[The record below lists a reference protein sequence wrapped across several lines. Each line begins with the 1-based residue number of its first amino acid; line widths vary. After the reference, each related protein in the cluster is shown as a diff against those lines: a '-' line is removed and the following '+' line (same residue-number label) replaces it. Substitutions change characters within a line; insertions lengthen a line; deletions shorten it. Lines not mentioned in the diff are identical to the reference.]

1 MNSLVESIG
10 KSEFRIMYNNTLCEF
25 IPSPNCSLDEIPDTV
40 KGKVVYVNIGEYN
53 PLGWFHDVIVSHQ
66 ILINFFLLIYYSTT
80 SVMCGTTLSR
90 KRSRNWPRRSS
101 CIVKPSLSLMKMV
114 KSLEL
119 RFRTSTISSFVDF

>member
-53 PLGWFHDVIVSHQ
+53 PLGWFHDVIVKKEDIIYTPKSKSSTYVN
-66 ILINFFLLIYYSTT
+66 LWWFF
-80 SVMCGTTLSR
+80 
-90 KRSRNWPRRSS
+90 
-101 CIVKPSLSLMKMV
+101 
-114 KSLEL
+114 
-119 RFRTSTISSFVDF
+119 FISFSPFITYTNI

>member
-53 PLGWFHDVIVSHQ
+53 PLGWFHDVIV
-66 ILINFFLLIYYSTT
+66 NKEDYIYTPKSKSSTY
-80 SVMCGTTLSR
+80 VNL
-90 KRSRNWPRRSS
+90 
-101 CIVKPSLSLMKMV
+101 
-114 KSLEL
+114 
-119 RFRTSTISSFVDF
+119 SSFMSQ

>member
-53 PLGWFHDVIVSHQ
+53 PLGWFHDVIFNKED
-66 ILINFFLLIYYSTT
+66 IIYTPKSKSSTY
-80 SVMCGTTLSR
+80 VNL
-90 KRSRNWPRRSS
+90 
-101 CIVKPSLSLMKMV
+101 
-114 KSLEL
+114 
-119 RFRTSTISSFVDF
+119 SSFMS

>member
-53 PLGWFHDVIVSHQ
+53 PLGWFHDVIVNKED
-66 ILINFFLLIYYSTT
+66 IIYTPNFPE
-80 SVMCGTTLSR
+80 
-90 KRSRNWPRRSS
+90 NERR
-101 CIVKPSLSLMKMV
+101 M
-114 KSLEL
+114 
-119 RFRTSTISSFVDF
+119 SFPTRYREQEC

>member
-53 PLGWFHDVIVSHQ
+53 PLGWFHDVIVNKED
-66 ILINFFLLIYYSTT
+66 IIYTPKS
-80 SVMCGTTLSR
+80 
-90 KRSRNWPRRSS
+90 RSS
-101 CIVKPSLSLMKMV
+101 TYVNL
-114 KSLEL
+114 
-119 RFRTSTISSFVDF
+119 SSFMSQ

>member
-53 PLGWFHDVIVSHQ
+53 PLGWFHDVIVNKEDIIYTPKSK
-66 ILINFFLLIYYSTT
+66 ISFFRQYYFLT
-80 SVMCGTTLSR
+80 
-90 KRSRNWPRRSS
+90 K
-101 CIVKPSLSLMKMV
+101 
-114 KSLEL
+114 
-119 RFRTSTISSFVDF
+119 F

>member
-53 PLGWFHDVIVSHQ
+53 PLGWFRDVIVNKED
-66 ILINFFLLIYYSTT
+66 IIYTPKSKSSTYVNLS
-80 SVMCGTTLSR
+80 SVMSQ
-90 KRSRNWPRRSS
+90 
-101 CIVKPSLSLMKMV
+101 
-114 KSLEL
+114 
-119 RFRTSTISSFVDF
+119 

>member
-53 PLGWFHDVIVSHQ
+53 PVGWFHDVIV
-66 ILINFFLLIYYSTT
+66 NKEDVIYTPKSQSNTY
-80 SVMCGTTLSR
+80 VDLSALMSQYC
-90 KRSRNWPRRSS
+90 SR
-101 CIVKPSLSLMKMV
+101 
-114 KSLEL
+114 
-119 RFRTSTISSFVDF
+119 

>member
-53 PLGWFHDVIVSHQ
+53 PLGWFHDVIVNKED
-66 ILINFFLLIYYSTT
+66 IIYTPKSKSSTY
-80 SVMCGTTLSR
+80 VNLS
-90 KRSRNWPRRSS
+90 NPAY
-101 CIVKPSLSLMKMV
+101 M
-114 KSLEL
+114 
-119 RFRTSTISSFVDF
+119 

>member
-53 PLGWFHDVIVSHQ
+53 PLGWFHDVIVNKED
-66 ILINFFLLIYYSTT
+66 IIYTPKSKSSTY
-80 SVMCGTTLSR
+80 VNLSAFM
-90 KRSRNWPRRSS
+90 S
-101 CIVKPSLSLMKMV
+101 
-114 KSLEL
+114 
-119 RFRTSTISSFVDF
+119 

>member
-53 PLGWFHDVIVSHQ
+53 PLGWFHDVIVNKED
-66 ILINFFLLIYYSTT
+66 IIYTPKSKSSTY
-80 SVMCGTTLSR
+80 VNL
-90 KRSRNWPRRSS
+90 
-101 CIVKPSLSLMKMV
+101 
-114 KSLEL
+114 
-119 RFRTSTISSFVDF
+119 SSFMS

>member
-53 PLGWFHDVIVSHQ
+53 PVGWFHDVIVNKED
-66 ILINFFLLIYYSTT
+66 IIYTPKSKSSTY
-80 SVMCGTTLSR
+80 VNL
-90 KRSRNWPRRSS
+90 
-101 CIVKPSLSLMKMV
+101 
-114 KSLEL
+114 
-119 RFRTSTISSFVDF
+119 SSFMLQ

>member
-53 PLGWFHDVIVSHQ
+53 PLGWFHDVIVNKED
-66 ILINFFLLIYYSTT
+66 IIYTPKSKSSTH
-80 SVMCGTTLSR
+80 VNL
-90 KRSRNWPRRSS
+90 
-101 CIVKPSLSLMKMV
+101 
-114 KSLEL
+114 
-119 RFRTSTISSFVDF
+119 SSFMSQ

>member
-53 PLGWFHDVIVSHQ
+53 PLGWFHNVIVNKED
-66 ILINFFLLIYYSTT
+66 IIYTPKSKSSTY
-80 SVMCGTTLSR
+80 VTLSALM
-90 KRSRNWPRRSS
+90 SP
-101 CIVKPSLSLMKMV
+101 LSL
-114 KSLEL
+114 
-119 RFRTSTISSFVDF
+119 R